1 MKYSNSTIC
10 AIATAPGVGAIAL
23 IRISGDEA
31 FTITDKV
38 FRNVSGK
45 KITRA
50 AHASVLFGTIL
61 DEEDKPVD
69 EVLIA
74 VYKAPKSYTGENTA
88 EISCHGSTYIQQ
100 KILQLLI
107 RSGATPAQ
115 PGEFTQRAFLNGK
128 MDLSQAEAVADLISS
143 SSKSAHRLA
152 LHQMRGGFTQE
163 LVLLRSELLKFGS
176 LIELELDFAEEEV
189 EFADRHE
196 LKVLAQTI
204 EIQIARLANSFELGN
219 ALKNGIPVAI
229 VGETNVGKSTLLN
242 TLLKEEKAI
251 VSDIHGTTR
260 DVIEDVITIR
270 GIQFR
275 LMDTAGIRKTTDTI
289 ENLGIERTY
298 QQITKASV
306 VLLLVDARQRTE
318 RINEM
323 VETVRAQITDQK
335 VIVVANKCDA
345 ISDNEAQLLAS
356 QLHLQTNEKLI
367 LISAKFNIRIDE
379 LESALLDIVA
389 IEKLDQ
395 NEFIVTNARHYEAL
409 TQAHSSIQRVI
420 NGLHSGISGDFLAQD
435 IRECM
440 HYLGEISGQ
449 ITTDDM
455 LGYIFQHFCI
465 GK

>member
-1 MKYSNSTIC
+1 MQTVNSTIC
-10 AIATAPGVGAIAL
+10 AITTAPGTGAIAM
-23 IRISGDEA
+23 IRVSGDEA
-31 FTITDKV
+31 FKITDKV
-38 FRNVSGK
+38 FLSVSGR
-45 KITRA
+45 KIKDA
-50 AHASVLFGTIL
+50 SHASILFGTII
-61 DEEDKPVD
+61 DEDNSPVD

-74 VYKAPKSYTGENTA
+74 VYKAPRSYTGENIT

-107 RSGATPAQ
+107 RSGASLAK
-115 PGEFTQRAFLNGK
+115 PGEYTQRAFMNGK

-143 SSKSAHRLA
+143 SSQAAHRLA
-152 LHQMRGGFTQE
+152 LHQMRGGFSHE
-163 LVLLRSELLKFGS
+163 LVVLRTELLKFGS

-189 EFADRHE
+189 EFANRLE
-196 LKVLAQTI
+196 LKQLAHTI
-204 EIQIARLANSFELGN
+204 EQQIARLANSFELGN

-275 LMDTAGIRKTTDTI
+275 FIDTAGIRKTTDTI

-298 QQITKASV
+298 KQIKKASV
-306 VLLLVDARQRTE
+306 VLLLVDARQRME

-323 VETVRAQITDQK
+323 VDTVRAQIADQK
-335 VIVVANKCDA
+335 VIIVANKCDA
-345 ISDNEAQLLAS
+345 LSNEES
-356 QLHLQTNEKLI
+356 QMLTSRLMLKEDEKLL
-367 LISAKFNIRIDE
+367 LISAKYNTRIDE
-379 LESALLDIVA
+379 LEKLLLDLVA
-389 IEKLDQ
+389 IERLEQ
-395 NEFIVTNARHYEAL
+395 SEFIVTNARHFEAL
-409 TQAHSSIQRVI
+409 THAHRSIQRVI
-420 NGLHSGISGDFLAQD
+420 DGLDRGISGDFLAQD

-455 LGYIFQHFCI
+455 LGYIFAHFCI